1 MITINEN
8 VINAINAVNVM
19 NVMNV
24 LNMTNA
30 ISIHVVVKE
39 DTGGLLVRLVQL
51 ELLEE
56 LVRLA

>member
-1 MITINEN
+1 
-8 VINAINAVNVM
+8 M

-39 DTGGLLVRLVQL
+39 DTGGLLARLELLVL
-51 ELLEE
+51 LVLLEE
-56 LVRLA
+56 LVRLVLLV